1 MLDFMETFV
10 ISAFYII
17 IFSNLVLY
25 CIKAIDCDEWA
36 ISQPFSEVENVSDI
50 VEGDVKEVPS
60 PDIMNDA
67 VSGLVNM
74 GFKKT
79 EARVAVANR
88 VQNKVYT
95 NPLELIKDSIAK
107 D

>member
-1 MLDFMETFV
+1 
-10 ISAFYII
+10 
-17 IFSNLVLY
+17 
-25 CIKAIDCDEWA
+25 
-36 ISQPFSEVENVSDI
+36 
-50 VEGDVKEVPS
+50 
-60 PDIMNDA
+60 MNDA

>member
-1 MLDFMETFV
+1 MLDFIETFI

-25 CIKAIDCDEWA
+25 CIKTIDCSEWT
-36 ISQPFSEVENVSDI
+36 IVQPFANTEEAVDI
-50 VEGDVKEVPS
+50 IEGDVKEVTS
-60 PDIMNDA
+60 PDVMNDA

-79 EARVAVANR
+79 EARVAVAGK

-95 NPLELIKDSIAK
+95 DPLELIKDAFAR